1 MPNSSMTSS
10 SPSQRLHRLG
20 ASLLG
25 RLRFLW
31 LHICA
36 LGLTQGIWIW
46 IKTVLLNQS
55 FEYQITVSGLTA
67 PITLRAGNSDLE
79 VYKKIFIDQEYALPF
94 DSPILSILDL
104 GANTGMA
111 SLYFHRAF
119 PNAQIVTVE
128 PDPANF
134 ELLTRNLNGL
144 PNVKPFRAAVWT
156 HDGEIQLFDPG
167 IGAWGLQVSED
178 ATSSAPS
185 VSVPAISLPS
195 LLREF
200 PSGHLDL
207 LKIDIEGA
215 EKEILE
221 NADSWMPAVNAIVIE
236 LHDRYKP
243 GCSRAFY
250 RATNHLPNETHVGE
264 NIWVWRK
271 D

>member
-1 MPNSSMTSS
+1 LLITHSNRSDSNL
-10 SPSQRLHRLG
+10 RLYVVKVIDFVRT
-20 ASLLG
+20 
-25 RLRFLW
+25 FNI
-31 LHICA
+31 HIAA
-36 LGLTQGIWIW
+36 LGLSKGIRIWTQ
-46 IKTVLLNQS
+46 TVLFSQK
-55 FEYQITVSGLTA
+55 FEHQFAVPGLPN
-67 PITLRAGNSDLE
+67 PIILRAGTSDLE
-79 VYKKIFIDQEYALPF
+79 VYKKIFIDEEYALPF
-94 DSPILSILDL
+94 DSSILSILDL

-111 SLYFHRAF
+111 ALYFHRAF

-134 ELLTRNLNGL
+134 EILTRNLNGI
-144 PNVKPFRAAVWT
+144 PNVKPIRAAVWT

-167 IGAWGLQVSED
+167 IGAWGLQVREN
-178 ATSSAPS
+178 ATSSTPS

-221 NADSWMPAVNAIVIE
+221 NADSWMPSVTAVVIE
-236 LHDRYKP
+236 LHDRYKA

-250 RATNHLPNETHVGE
+250 RATNHLQNETHVGE

>member
-1 MPNSSMTSS
+1 MTPT
-10 SPSQRLHRLG
+10 SPKQQLRRFG
-20 ASLLG
+20 ATVFG
-25 RLRFLW
+25 TLRFLW
-31 LHICA
+31 LHIGA
-36 LGLTQGIWIW
+36 LGVTRGIRIWIQ
-46 IKTVLLNQS
+46 TVLFKQT
-55 FEYQITVSGLTA
+55 FEYQILVPGLKN

-79 VYKKIFIDQEYALPF
+79 VFKKIFIDEEYAVPF
-94 DSPILSILDL
+94 TSPTHSILDL

-111 SLYFHRAF
+111 TLYFHRAF

-134 ELLTRNLNGL
+134 ELLTRNLNGI
-144 PNVKPFRAAVWT
+144 PTVKPIRAAVWT
-156 HDGEIQLFDPG
+156 HDGEIQLVDPG
-167 IGAWGLQVSED
+167 IGAWGLQVSEN

-221 NADSWMPAVNAIVIE
+221 NADSWIPAVNAIVIE

-243 GCSRAFY
+243 GCGRTFY
-250 RATNHLPNETHVGE
+250 NATNHLQNETHVGE

>member
-1 MPNSSMTSS
+1 MKPI
-10 SPSQRLHRLG
+10 SPSQRLRRFG

-25 RLRFLW
+25 RLRFLA
-31 LHICA
+31 LHVSA
-36 LGLTQGIWIW
+36 LGPTSGIWIW
-46 IKTVLLNQS
+46 FKTVLLNQR
-55 FEYQITVSGLTA
+55 FEFQITVPGLTT

-79 VYKKIFIDQEYALPF
+79 VYKKIFIDEEYALPF
-94 DSPILSILDL
+94 DSPILSIIDL

-119 PNAQIVTVE
+119 PNAQIVTIE

-134 ELLTRNLNGL
+134 EILTRNLSGI
-144 PNVKPFRAAVWT
+144 PNVKPIRAAVWT

-167 IGAWGLQVSED
+167 IGAWGLQVSENT
-178 ATSSAPS
+178 TSSAPS

-221 NADSWMPAVNAIVIE
+221 NADSWMPSVKAVVIE

-250 RATNHLPNETHVGE
+250 RATNHLPNEKHVGE
-264 NIWVWRK
+264 NIWVWSPR
-271 D
+271 

>member
-1 MPNSSMTSS
+1 M
-10 SPSQRLHRLG
+10 G
-20 ASLLG
+20 
-25 RLRFLW
+25 
-31 LHICA
+31 A
-36 LGLTQGIWIW
+36 LGCTKGLRIW
-46 IKTVLLNQS
+46 VQS
-55 FEYQITVSGLTA
+55 FLLKQDFKYQIAVLGLPN
-67 PITLRAGNSDLE
+67 PIILRAGTSDLE
-79 VYKKIFIDQEYALPF
+79 VYKKIFIDEEYALPF
-94 DSPILSILDL
+94 DSPILSIIDL

-134 ELLTRNLNGL
+134 EILTRNLNGI
-144 PNVKPFRAAVWT
+144 PNVKPIRAAVWT

-167 IGAWGLQVSED
+167 IGAWGLQVSEN

-185 VSVPAISLPS
+185 VTVPAISLPS

-221 NADSWMPAVNAIVIE
+221 AADSWIPTVNAIVIE

-250 RATNHLPNETHVGE
+250 RATNHLPNEKHVGE
-264 NIWVWRK
+264 NIWVWSTR
-271 D
+271 

>member
-1 MPNSSMTSS
+1 MST
-10 SPSQRLHRLG
+10 LG
-20 ASLLG
+20 CPKGLRIWAESILLKK
-25 RLRFLW
+25 
-31 LHICA
+31 
-36 LGLTQGIWIW
+36 Q
-46 IKTVLLNQS
+46 
-55 FEYQITVSGLTA
+55 FEYQVAVAGLEY
-67 PITLRAGNSDLE
+67 PVTLRAGESDLE
-79 VYKKIFIDQEYALPF
+79 VYKKIFIDEEYALPF
-94 DSPILSILDL
+94 DSPVHTILDL

-134 ELLTRNLNGL
+134 EILTRNLNGI
-144 PNVKPFRAAVWT
+144 PNIKPIRAAVWS

-167 IGAWGLQVSED
+167 IGAWGLQVSET